1 MILKEVYMKGS
12 LYMNKA
18 TKKLTNASGAVCVFA
33 LLSFVFAAIGAAFDP
48 IATLIHNAVFK
59 HDIDLMFIPSCNDT
73 LSNVYYYI
81 LIYSSSIVLCI
92 ASLVIMILMFKNKGK
107 KGLSSTTASI
117 IIFTAL
123 AGITL
128 PAVGMVERLKNSVME
143 IKSNY
148 TDQTVFL
155 RVCDF
160 LVYCIPLISGFFLL
174 LSGLCL
180 ALKLSG
186 ESFTVEIERVSDFQ
200 LPAEHGFGQM
210 QEPAFNKEPFAAPVS
225 NPEAVIPAAVPVIPT
240 PAASQ
245 TESEPKCPHC
255 GAVLKNPNA
264 KFCSVCGQK
273 THD

>member
-1 MILKEVYMKGS
+1 MILKEVYMEGS
-12 LYMNKA
+12 IYMNKA
-18 TKKLTNASGAVCVFA
+18 IKKLTNSNGAVCVFA
-33 LLSFVFAAIGAAFDP
+33 LLAFVFAAIGAAFDP
-48 IATLIHNAVFK
+48 LATLIHNAVYK
-59 HDIDLMFIPSCNDT
+59 HDIDHMFIYDLDDT
-73 LSNVYYYI
+73 LDTLFNY
-81 LIYSSSIVLCI
+81 LQIYSTSIMLCI
-92 ASLVIMILMFKNKGK
+92 ISLVVMILMFKNKGK

-128 PAVGMVERLKNSVME
+128 PAVGMVERLKNSIME

-186 ESFTVEIERVSDFQ
+186 ESFTVEIDRVSDIQ

-210 QEPAFNKEPFAAPVS
+210 QEPAFNKEPFTAPVNNAEAPIPAAAPV
-225 NPEAVIPAAVPVIPT
+225 IPA
-240 PAASQ
+240 PAAGQSV
-245 TESEPKCPHC
+245 SEPKCPHC
-255 GAVLKNPNA
+255 GSTLKNPNA